1 MVSRLQAQLHA
12 RALVHNP
19 VQTFRKEDEENFW
32 FLDFH
37 WPRGLTPMGLI
48 WNEDGYNWASQL
60 AAEQMPL
67 PPGRGITCR
76 LGGTH
81 TYGSPLPVN
90 DVREI
95 GQRAR
100 RLERSLPPFLQNFD
114 GIWGDMR
121 EEVNESWDFFRGVD
135 HSALSLADLR
145 ENLIQARQYHK
156 RAFEIHF
163 QVMYP
168 LLANYI
174 GFYSMCTEL
183 GLDPG
188 QIGKFL
194 QGYDTKIM
202 ETDRELW
209 RLTSAARSA
218 GLDQVF
224 AASEA
229 GQLRSALSAHGGSA
243 GTWLTTFDDFLQ
255 VYGWRT
261 EGSCD
266 IALPSWNEDPTPAL
280 GMIKSFLQKDTVHD
294 FEKARNAAIEER
306 EEAVD
311 AARSTL
317 TLDEQKLFDGGL
329 ASCRAANFP
338 WWQDDHNYYIDLR
351 ISLPMRWACQA
362 IADRIGADHHDDTLY
377 LFWPE
382 IMDVSAGRR
391 PYDAGLRSLVEQRK
405 QYFDYWLDRR
415 PSLPKV
421 VGTIPES
428 VNDPILIE
436 IFGLNS
442 HFLRAVEAAGS
453 DSEVKTLTG
462 VPASKGTGRGP
473 ARVLHNADELH
484 RLSPGRCA
492 GVRVHLAE
500 LDPGVRQDRR
510 LRLRRRRHLVP
521 RRDRRPRV
529 PRPHRDRDRP
539 GHHGHLRRGRR
550 GGRRQHRPGNSP
562 EKAGTERARLNAVP
576 PPSTW
581 TNAIAWV
588 DDIPPA
594 RRSAPAAPRWDGWPS
609 CTRRA

>member
-1 MVSRLQAQLHA
+1 MATVIPVDEFITDEWYPGFKPAYTHA
-12 RALVHNP
+12 PWYVDP
-19 VQTFRKEDEENFW
+19 VQTFSKEDEKNFW

-48 WNEDGYNWASQL
+48 WNEDGYNWSSQL

-81 TYGSPLPVN
+81 TYGSPLPVT

-100 RLERSLPPFLQNFD
+100 RLERALPPFLQNFD
-114 GIWGDMR
+114 TIWGDMR
-121 EEVNESWDFFRGVD
+121 EEVNESWDYFRGVD
-135 HSALSLADLR
+135 LSKLSLEDLR

-168 LLANYI
+168 LLANYV

-209 RLTSAARSA
+209 RLTTAARAA
-218 GLDQVF
+218 GLESAF
-224 AASEA
+224 AAHEA
-229 GQLRSALSAHGGSA
+229 DGIRAALATQGGAASS
-243 GTWLTTFDDFLQ
+243 WLTKFDDFLQ

-266 IALPSWNEDPTPAL
+266 IALPSWIEDPTPAL
-280 GMIKSFLQKDTVHD
+280 GTIKTFLLKDTDHD
-294 FEKARNAAIEER
+294 FEAARNAAVEER
-306 EEAVD
+306 EAAVD

-317 TLDEQKLFDGGL
+317 TLEEQKLFDGGL

-362 IADRIGADHHDDTLY
+362 IADRVGAGHSDDTLY
-377 LFWPE
+377 LFWEE
-382 IMDVSAGRR
+382 ILDVSAC
-391 PYDAGLRSLVEQRK
+391 
-405 QYFDYWLDRR
+405 
-415 PSLPKV
+415 
-421 VGTIPES
+421 
-428 VNDPILIE
+428 
-436 IFGLNS
+436 
-442 HFLRAVEAAGS
+442 RAP
-453 DSEVKTLTG
+453 T
-462 VPASKGTGRGP
+462 RG
-473 ARVLHNADELH
+473 
-484 RLSPGRCA
+484 CA
-492 GVRVHLAE
+492 GW
-500 LDPGVRQDRR
+500 
-510 LRLRRRRHLVP
+510 
-521 RRDRRPRV
+521 
-529 PRPHRDRDRP
+529 
-539 GHHGHLRRGRR
+539 
-550 GGRRQHRPGNSP
+550 S
-562 EKAGTERARLNAVP
+562 
-576 PPSTW
+576 
-581 TNAIAWV
+581 
-588 DDIPPA
+588 
-594 RRSAPAAPRWDGWPS
+594 RSASSTSTTGCSGGPPCPRWSAPS
-609 CTRRA
+609 RSRSTTRS